1 MKHQDLDLHPII
13 LTSHLNTPDFFIEI
27 YTLFTE
33 KFIKMLINVP
43 FCNIKGSEKKKKLKS
58 TPKVN
63 GAYSRSKPMFHS
75 SFVDV
80 RPGVFA

>member
-1 MKHQDLDLHPII
+1 
-13 LTSHLNTPDFFIEI
+13 
-27 YTLFTE
+27 
-33 KFIKMLINVP
+33 MLINVP